1 MRDVVG
7 YEGKYA
13 VDEDGIVWS
22 LNYNRTGKKRA
33 LKAALNSHG
42 YLVVCFY
49 KNGKKMKSVHRLVA
63 EAYLPNYS
71 EDLQVDHIDN
81 MRTNNCLGNLR
92 MVTCQ
97 QNQFNR
103 PKVKGYSWHKNKN
116 KWMARIDLNGKKHHL
131 GYFNNEDDAR
141 QAYLKAKEIYHKI

>member
-7 YEGKYA
+7 YDRKYA
-13 VDEDGIVWS
+13 VDEDGTVWS
-22 LNYNRTGKKRA
+22 LNYKRTGKTRA

-42 YLVVCFY
+42 YLLVNLS
-49 KNGKKMKSVHRLVA
+49 KNGKVKMKSVHRLVA

-81 MRTNNCLGNLR
+81 VRSNNCLSNLR
-92 MVTCQ
+92 MVTHQ
-97 QNQFNR
+97 QNSFNTNA
-103 PKVKGYSWHKNKN
+103 KGYCWDKKAK
-116 KWMARIDLNGKKHHL
+116 KWKAGIKINGKQHHL

-141 QAYLKAKEIYHKI
+141 SAYLKAKENMHKI